1 MEAIIVG
8 KSTIRRG
15 VFFVYLML
23 VIGLN
28 LILNSKSCFSEYGN
42 MANPIS

>member
-8 KSTIRRG
+8 KSTIRR

-28 LILNSKSCFSEYGN
+28 LILNSKF
-42 MANPIS
+42 

>member
-8 KSTIRRG
+8 KSTIRR